1 MAREPQLIRRDK
13 PTRDE
18 REYGSFYNGVVSSVR
33 DDGRVSVKIQAL
45 GVTIGSV
52 MPLNTGDSNHMSKG
66 DTVICTFADQSNSS
80 LIVFGSVSKVIDP
93 FSVIRDEKIRL
104 LMEVW

>member
-1 MAREPQLIRRDK
+1 MSREPQIIRRDK
-13 PTRDE
+13 PTRNQ

-33 DDGRVSVKIQAL
+33 NDGRISVKIQEL
-45 GVTIGSV
+45 GVTIGPV
-52 MPLNTGDSNHMSKG
+52 MPLNTGDNNHMTKG
-66 DTVICTFADQSNSS
+66 DTVICTFSDQSSSS

-93 FSVIRDEKIRL
+93 FSAIRDEKIRL